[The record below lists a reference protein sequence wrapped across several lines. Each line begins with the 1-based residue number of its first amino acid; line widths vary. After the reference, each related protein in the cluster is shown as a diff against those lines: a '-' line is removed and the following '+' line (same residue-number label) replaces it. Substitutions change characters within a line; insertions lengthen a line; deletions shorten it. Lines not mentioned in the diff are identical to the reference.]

1 VLVGGCTDFVSCIP
15 FDPVCFLFLFFLIP
29 LLYAVVAGVACA
41 LYSASAVRLRAMLT
55 RLAPCLFAIVLFSAV
70 ASLGG
75 CIFFFVRSPHYAL
88 C

>member
-1 VLVGGCTDFVSCIP
+1 MLVGGCTDFVSSIP

-41 LYSASAVRLRAMLT
+41 LFSASAVRLRAMLT
-55 RLAPCLFAIVLFSAV
+55 RLAPCLFAIVLSSAV
-70 ASLGG
+70 ASLGDVYLF
-75 CIFFFVRSPHYAL
+75 IRSPHYAL